1 MDANLELRKQN
12 LISWIIQLND
22 ERMLNILESFKKTKS
37 TDNVFE
43 LTDNMKQ
50 AVDKAI
56 DSLDAGKGKTHEQVM
71 SKAKIKFPNLKF
83 A

>member
-1 MDANLELRKQN
+1 MEANLEIRKQN

-22 ERMLNILESFKKTKS
+22 EGILNRLESFQKS
-37 TDNVFE
+37 KSADNVFE
-43 LTDNMKQ
+43 LTDEMKR

-56 DSLDAGKGKTHEQVM
+56 ESLDDGKGKSHEEVM
-71 SKAKIKFPNLKF
+71 AKARKKFPNLKF

>member
-1 MDANLELRKQN
+1 MEANLEIRKQN

-22 ERMLNILESFKKTKS
+22 EGLLNRLESFQKS
-37 TDNVFE
+37 KSADNIFE
-43 LTDNMKQ
+43 LTDEMKQ

-56 DSLDAGKGKTHEQVM
+56 ESLDAGKGKSHEEVM
-71 SKAKIKFPNLKF
+71 AKSRKKFPNLKF